1 MGAEHKLIF
10 AGPIGAGKTTAIA
23 AISDIEPITTDE
35 VASDM
40 ASGRKGHGHTTVAM
54 DYGLIDLGDD
64 SRVHLFGT
72 PGQERF
78 EFMWDILTQ
87 GGLGL
92 VMLMDNARPKPFQD
106 LRFFVTA
113 FSKFIR
119 QVPMVVGVTKMD
131 LCGSPKVAE
140 YGKFLESMGYHS
152 VPVFEVDGRRKEDVR
167 TLIMTVL
174 FYLDPGIGD

>member
-78 EFMWDILTQ
+78 ALIWDILTQ
-87 GGLGL
+87 GG
-92 VMLMDNARPKPFQD
+92 P
-106 LRFFVTA
+106 
-113 FSKFIR
+113 
-119 QVPMVVGVTKMD
+119 
-131 LCGSPKVAE
+131 
-140 YGKFLESMGYHS
+140 
-152 VPVFEVDGRRKEDVR
+152 GR
-167 TLIMTVL
+167 
-174 FYLDPGIGD
+174 